1 MDDAMLATM
10 DTSAAEK
17 QRNKKKKVKKKPR
30 CVTRRMQNRTG

>member
-10 DTSAAEK
+10 DTSAEA

-30 CVTRRMQNRTG
+30 CVTRRMMQNRTG

>member
-17 QRNKKKKVKKKPR
+17 QRNKKKKVKKKQG
-30 CVTRRMQNRTG
+30 V